1 VSEVRHRRP
10 DRPAEQDA
18 DMTTPRILGPQQS
31 APYWWPD
38 ATLAAA
44 VGLFGLVEALSGYG
58 SHLPELVV
66 AALTAT
72 AVGCFRLMPGLAL
85 GLVWA
90 MCLFQLVVGVG
101 PMLVELAVA
110 VVAFGCAR
118 FGSTTVVWLSGLS
131 IPAAAV
137 VGGLWSLRLGFDS
150 FRIFDS
156 LRNGARVPV
165 STNQIVALAPGIL
178 VGLVLPW
185 LVGLGLRQLA
195 GSRSLRLAAEERQQ
209 RAEERQ
215 AEAEHERTQAEEIA
229 RLREGQAHLARDVHD
244 VVGHSLAVILAQA
257 ESAQYF
263 DDVDT
268 GKMREVL
275 SNVADSARRSL
286 QDVRQVLTNTG
297 TGQGMPVRSDG
308 LDALV
313 EGVRAAGNEVRV
325 SVLGVP
331 ATLPPELDVVAYRVL
346 QEMLT
351 NALKHGLRGTP
362 VLVEQAWADQWSA
375 DELRL
380 EVTNEVPAEEGPAG
394 DLTQPVRVAAE
405 PESPAGS
412 MGLDSMRQRLEAVG
426 GRLDVRLRDRTFTAT
441 AWVPL
446 RARELA

>member
-1 VSEVRHRRP
+1 
-10 DRPAEQDA
+10 
-18 DMTTPRILGPQQS
+18 
-31 APYWWPD
+31 
-38 ATLAAA
+38 
-44 VGLFGLVEALSGYG
+44 
-58 SHLPELVV
+58 
-66 AALTAT
+66 
-72 AVGCFRLMPGLAL
+72 
-85 GLVWA
+85 
-90 MCLFQLVVGVG
+90 
-101 PMLVELAVA
+101 
-110 VVAFGCAR
+110 
-118 FGSTTVVWLSGLS
+118 
-131 IPAAAV
+131 
-137 VGGLWSLRLGFDS
+137 
-150 FRIFDS
+150 
-156 LRNGARVPV
+156 
-165 STNQIVALAPGIL
+165 
-178 VGLVLPW
+178 VLPW

-380 EVTNEVPAEEGPAG
+380 EVTNEVPAEAGPAG

-412 MGLDSMRQRLEAVG
+412 MGLASMRQRLEAVG

>member
-1 VSEVRHRRP
+1 VTER
-10 DRPAEQDA
+10 D
-18 DMTTPRILGPQQS
+18 
-31 APYWWPD
+31 WWPD
-38 ATLAAA
+38 AALTAGLAVLGLFEVLTTSDGAAVPRVVVVLLAAA
-44 VGLFGLVEALSGYG
+44 
-58 SHLPELVV
+58 
-66 AALTAT
+66 AT
-72 AVGCFRLMPGLAL
+72 GCFRLLPGLAL
-85 GLVWA
+85 CLVWV
-90 MCLFQLVVGVG
+90 MCLYQLVTGVE
-101 PMLVELAVA
+101 PLLVELSVA
-110 VVAFGCAR
+110 LVAFGCAR

-137 VGGLWSLRLGFDS
+137 LGGLWSLRLGLDTFE
-150 FRIFDS
+150 IFDG

-165 STNQIVALAPGIL
+165 STNEIVALTPGIL

-185 LVGLGLRQLA
+185 LVGLALRQLA
-195 GSRSLRLAAEERQQ
+195 RSRALRLAAEESQQ
-209 RAEERQ
+209 RAEARQ
-215 AEAEHERTQAEEIA
+215 AEAEQERTQAEEIA
-229 RLREGQAHLARDVHD
+229 RLREDQAHLARDVHD

-257 ESAQYF
+257 ESAQYL

-286 QDVRQVLTNTG
+286 QDVRQVLTTTG
-297 TGQGMPVRSDG
+297 TGQNTPVRSDG
-308 LDALV
+308 LEALV

-331 ATLPPELDVVAYRVL
+331 VSLPPELDVVAYRVL

-362 VLVEQAWADQWSA
+362 VLVEQAWADQWSS

-380 EVTNEVPAEEGPAG
+380 EVANEVPVEASPVSE
-394 DLTQPVRVAAE
+394 LTQPVRVAAE
-405 PESPAGS
+405 PDPAAGG
-412 MGLDSMRQRLEAVG
+412 MGLTSMRQRLEAVG
-426 GRLDVRLRDRTFTAT
+426 GRLDVRLRDHTFTAT